1 MVPLHNKQALL
12 FIHFIVC
19 QATIW
24 YTPDFHKWKVIFPL
38 VENKLSTGGKLIFHQ
53 WKSSSL

>member
-1 MVPLHNKQALL
+1 MGPLRNKQALL

-24 YTPDFHKWKVIFPL
+24 YTPDFQWWKAIFPL
-38 VENKLSTGGKLIFHQ
+38 VENKLSTSGNFFFQ
-53 WKSSSL
+53 